1 MYSTAGNEYIEEIIR
16 KYSSSMLKTAFSL
29 LKSTDDAEDAVQEA
43 FLKLITKAPEFEN
56 DEHRKAWLL
65 RVTVNISKNM
75 LKSARRKNLSL
86 TEEIPYSE
94 KSDDVLPYVLSLDEK
109 YRVVIHLYYYENYS
123 IKEIAEILSLPAATV
138 GTRLSRARKM
148 LEKSLKED
156 FGDEV

>member
-1 MYSTAGNEYIEEIIR
+1 MCSTAGNEYIEETIK

-29 LKSTDDAEDAVQEA
+29 LKSTADAEDAVQEA
-43 FLKLITKAPEFEN
+43 FIKLLTKAPEFEN

-75 LKSARRKNLSL
+75 LKSAKRKNLPL

-138 GTRLSRARKM
+138 GTRLARARKM
-148 LEKSLKED
+148 LEKSIKED
-156 FGDEV
+156 FGDEF

>member
-1 MYSTAGNEYIEEIIR
+1 MCSFASDEYIEQTVK
-16 KYSSSMLKTAFSL
+16 KYSSSMLKVAFSL
-29 LKSTDDAEDAVQEA
+29 LKSTADAEDAVQEA
-43 FLKLITKAPEFEN
+43 FVKLITKAPEFEN

-75 LKSARRKNLSL
+75 LKSAKRKNLPL

-94 KSDDVLPYVLSLDEK
+94 KSDDVLPYVLSLNEK
-109 YRVVIHLYYYENYS
+109 YRVVTHLYYYENYS

-156 FGDEV
+156 FGDVL